1 MAYLR
6 KPDPLLHQPLNPAS
20 GTPLA
25 DQANLEALVRDPNWM
40 PCAYDVRRNALNFA
54 YLDRQGRAEAVFLDG
69 RYVRGARLSG
79 YVPASKLPAGVIREV
94 SGPLHFIFH
103 TAFCCSTLLTRA
115 LDQPGFSMGLK
126 EPSVFAGFAR
136 PRASGRVA
144 LGSIGALE
152 TTLNLL
158 SRPLFGHETQVVKL
172 NNVFTALIPQM
183 MGLRPDAK
191 AILLYSP
198 LENFLRAVT
207 RRGPEGRVYARELY
221 QALSI
226 VMPLDVTFTDE
237 QLMLQTDMQIAA
249 QAWMMQVACFRQL
262 EMHYPHRVRTLNSD
276 SLIAD
281 PAAALAKLCEFL
293 DIDLD
298 AEARASIV
306 NGPIFREHA
315 KQPGVAFDGAAY
327 TQQRQSA
334 EGYGVEITR
343 AVQWA
348 AKLAQQTETP
358 MTLGDTLLG

>member
-1 MAYLR
+1 MAYKEAR
-6 KPDPLLHQPLNPAS
+6 PLLHQPLPTAS
-20 GTPLA
+20 TTIASAQDLA
-25 DQANLEALVRDPNWM
+25 ALVRDPNWM
-40 PCAYDVRRNALNFA
+40 PSAYDVRRNALNFA
-54 YLDRQGRAEAVFLDG
+54 YLDRQSRAEAVFLDG
-69 RYVRGARLSG
+69 RFVRSARLSG
-79 YVPASKLPAGVIREV
+79 YVSATELPRDMIREV

-158 SRPLFGHETQVVKL
+158 SRPLIGHETQVVKL

-226 VMPLDVTFTDE
+226 VMPLDVSFTDE

-249 QAWMMQVACFRQL
+249 QAWLMQVACFRQL
-262 EMHYPHRVRTLNSD
+262 ELHYPHRVRTLSSD
-276 SLIAD
+276 TLIAD
-281 PAAALAKLCEFL
+281 PAAALAKLCDFL
-293 DIDLD
+293 AIDLD
-298 AEARASIV
+298 DEARASIV
-306 NGPIFREHA
+306 NGPVFREHA
-315 KQPGVAFDGAAY
+315 KKPGVAFDGAAY
-327 TQQRQSA
+327 AQQRQSA
-334 EGYGVEITR
+334 EGYGVEIAR

-348 AKLAQQTETP
+348 SKLAQQTETP
-358 MTLGDTLLG
+358 MTLGDTLVT